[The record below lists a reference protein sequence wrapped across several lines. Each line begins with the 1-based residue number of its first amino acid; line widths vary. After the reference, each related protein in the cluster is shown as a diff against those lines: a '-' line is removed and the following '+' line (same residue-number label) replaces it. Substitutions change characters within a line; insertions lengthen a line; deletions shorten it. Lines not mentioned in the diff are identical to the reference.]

1 MNGQGPPYESMVD
14 DGNPVRDVAHDLELW
29 LVQSIEQIPGVLAAA
44 VWLTD
49 LQKVRALHI
58 TAAPTASGIIITNAA
73 AQVLRR
79 HGLQFSPEMIRVAFR
94 DEAVSSPASLTPGA
108 EPTPVPAG
116 GSPGH
121 VRFLVLADMGI
132 TRSGSR
138 VTANVTVGKG
148 DERLEGEA
156 VELDTEAGRARAAAR
171 ATLAAAER
179 AGSSL
184 ALGLDGLFL
193 LDMFG
198 RRYVA
203 VSVEAA
209 VERRFAL
216 LAGLVPIDPQRS
228 PEEAACLAAL
238 HAIDR
243 WIAW

>member
-1 MNGQGPPYESMVD
+1 MTD
-14 DGNPVRDVAHDLELW
+14 DAKAQRDVAHDLELW

-44 VWLTD
+44 VWLND
-49 LQKVRALHI
+49 LRTVRALHI
-58 TAAPTASGIIITNAA
+58 TAAPTASGIIIANAA
-73 AQVLRR
+73 AQILRR
-79 HGLQFSPEMIRVAFR
+79 HRLQFTPEMIRVAFR
-94 DEAVSSPASLTPGA
+94 DEATSSTGSSFEPAAPAAPG
-108 EPTPVPAG
+108 TG
-116 GSPGH
+116 TGTGQI
-121 VRFLVLADMGI
+121 RFLVLADLGI
-132 TRSGSR
+132 ARTGSR
-138 VTANVTVGKG
+138 ITARVAVGRG
-148 DERLEGEA
+148 EERLEGEA

-179 AGSSL
+179 AGPNL
-184 ALGLDGLFL
+184 ALGLEGLYL

-209 VERRFAL
+209 IERRFAL